1 METYIQMKGKGV
13 AKLKLI
19 TDELVDA
26 FLGTISSQDFNLN
39 VALDS
44 VNVDD
49 VTVKFSD
56 AKCHASSSSSL
67 LSRIASYFDVKIA
80 AFKSTF
86 KK

>member
-1 METYIQMKGKGV
+1 MEGKGI

-26 FLGTISSQDFNLN
+26 SLGTISSQDFNLN

-44 VNVDD
+44 INVDD
-49 VTVKFSD
+49 VASPTIKLSD